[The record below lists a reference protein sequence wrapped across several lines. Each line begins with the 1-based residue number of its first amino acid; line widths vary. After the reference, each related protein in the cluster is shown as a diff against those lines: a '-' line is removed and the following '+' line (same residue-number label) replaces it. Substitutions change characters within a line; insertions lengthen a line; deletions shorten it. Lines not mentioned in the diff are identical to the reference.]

1 MYCRICGKEIPDDSN
16 FCPNCGTE
24 IKANTEVL
32 DDTKESE
39 HNVEKSVP
47 KKANKNV
54 GCSTILVIVGF
65 FLLSLLFKPFI
76 KQCSRQQIRKTQET
90 TGVFGAG
97 ADRAE
102 RIIDGIKKE
111 MPIKLEVLGT
121 LNRVYYG
128 TGLVVMDFEPDNI
141 LVPKEIGD
149 NNIIVNA
156 NASKQF
162 VIAEIQ
168 NMPDN
173 LKCLIKEVADE
184 EFSLSLDFRIR
195 PMGHNI
201 NVILGPSEIIAALTK
216 PSEKDKETMELL
228 LRIKAEKMFLP
239 FKMDSLISM
248 VDIGL
253 DQYAMTYIYEVDD
266 SNFDITSIDEKMFR
280 RQIAQELLVTNFD
293 KGSTVNL
300 CVTSGRNIGYKFIGT
315 CSKKEWLTFIN
326 PTSAIEKVKPFNR

>member
-1 MYCRICGKEIPDDSN
+1 MYCRNCGKEIPDDSN

-39 HNVEKSVP
+39 HNVDNCVP
-47 KKANKNV
+47 KKGNKNV

-65 FLLSLLFKPFI
+65 LLLSLLFKPFI
-76 KQCSRQQIRKTQET
+76 KQCSRQQIRKAQET

-97 ADRAE
+97 SDRAE

-128 TGLVVMDFEPDNI
+128 TGVVIMDFEPDNI
-141 LVPKEIGD
+141 LVPKEIDD
-149 NNIIVNA
+149 NNVSVNT

-162 VIAEIQ
+162 VMAEIQ

-173 LKCLIKEVADE
+173 VRQLIKEVADE
-184 EFSLSLDFRIR
+184 SFSLSLEFRIR
-195 PMGHNI
+195 PSGHNI
-201 NVILGPSEIIAALTK
+201 TVTLDPSEILAALEK
-216 PSEKDKETMELL
+216 PNEKDKETMELL

-239 FKMDSLISM
+239 FKVDPLTSL

-266 SNFDITSIDEKMFR
+266 SNFDITSIDEKKFR
-280 RQIAQELLVTNFD
+280 QQIAQELLAATSFD

-315 CSKKEWLTFIN
+315 CSKKEWLTFVN
-326 PTSAIEKVKPFNR
+326 PTSALEVKPLNR

>member
-1 MYCRICGKEIPDDSN
+1 MYCRNCGKEIPNDSN

-24 IKANTEVL
+24 IKANAEVL
-32 DDTKESE
+32 DNTKESE
-39 HNVEKSVP
+39 HNVENGVS

-65 FLLSLLFKPFI
+65 ILLSQFFKPFI
-76 KQCSRQQIRKTQET
+76 KQCSRQQIRRTQCP
-90 TGVFGAG
+90 TGVFEAG
-97 ADRAE
+97 SDRAE

-128 TGLVVMDFEPDNI
+128 TGLVIMDFEPDNI
-141 LVPKEIGD
+141 LVPEGIDD
-149 NNIIVNA
+149 NNVSVNS

-162 VIAEIQ
+162 VMAEIQ

-173 LKCLIKEVADE
+173 VRQLIKEVADE
-184 EFSLSLDFRIR
+184 SFSLSLEFRIR
-195 PMGHNI
+195 PSGHNI
-201 NVILGPSEIIAALTK
+201 TVTLDPSEILAALKK
-216 PSEKDKETMELL
+216 PNEKDKETMELL

-239 FKMDSLISM
+239 FKVDPLTSL

-266 SNFDITSIDEKMFR
+266 SNFDITSIDEKKFR
-280 RQIAQELLVTNFD
+280 QQIAQELLAATSFD

-315 CSKKEWLTFIN
+315 CSKKEWLTFVN
-326 PTSAIEKVKPFNR
+326 PTSALEVKPLNR